1 MVEWANNPFASVSDL
16 VPLYNNHITGFLTL
30 DLPIFRVYPLRLL
43 REIETRVW
51 LLAVEAEANVKNL
64 GAFSPSSTRRDIAN
78 GNSSNLIDRTASII
92 TKMDNHISS
101 ATKNKIGEKQD
112 SRPPGQA
119 HQRNQDTTT
128 SVFGASTKSKRR
140 AKGNVPQR
148 RHFVDSSDRNIDS
161 EDSPSLLNIKSEFQL
176 QEEST
181 GLEICLSK
189 WEESIEPAELE
200 RAVLSLLEFGQVT
213 AAKQLQLKL
222 APESLPSELIIL
234 DTVMKLAMFSTPCS
248 QVPLSMLDDEV
259 RSIIQSQ
266 NLKIDQPVI
275 DPLQV
280 LPSIYLAHNNA
291 HLFL

>member
-1 MVEWANNPFASVSDL
+1 M
-16 VPLYNNHITGFLTL
+16 
-30 DLPIFRVYPLRLL
+30 
-43 REIETRVW
+43 W
-51 LLAVEAEANVKNL
+51 LLAVEAEAHVKSL

-119 HQRNQDTTT
+119 HQRNQDTST

-148 RHFVDSSDRNIDS
+148 RHFVDSSDRNTEFEES
-161 EDSPSLLNIKSEFQL
+161 SSLLNIKSEFQL
-176 QEEST
+176 QEENT
-181 GLEICLSK
+181 GLEMSLSK

-222 APESLPSELIIL
+222 APDSLPSELIIL
-234 DTVMKLAMFSTPCS
+234 DSVMKLAMLSTPCS

-280 LPSIYLAHNNA
+280 LLSLSHI
-291 HLFL
+291 